1 MKIDFLP
8 INESIVLT
16 SSNHYASSAAY
27 FNKVGLYFCLCLI
40 YKNIFV
46 LNAEGLTVYFGMQ
59 VKFKR

>member
-40 YKNIFV
+40 YKKYFRIKCGRAYCLFW
-46 LNAEGLTVYFGMQ
+46 NAGEV
-59 VKFKR
+59 